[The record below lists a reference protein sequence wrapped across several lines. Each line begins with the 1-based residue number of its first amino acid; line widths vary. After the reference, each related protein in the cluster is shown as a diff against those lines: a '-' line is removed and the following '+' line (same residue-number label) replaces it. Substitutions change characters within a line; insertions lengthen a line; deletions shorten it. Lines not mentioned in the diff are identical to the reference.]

1 MSEPRDRDKD
11 RQSRATAP
19 PIPREDDPP
28 MAPAFRR
35 RDAPTGEPIAR
46 VALRAPKA
54 APLPSE
60 HEEVM
65 RALASLGT
73 ARAQLEE
80 QLQAQQ
86 ASFEERLQES
96 LRGLVI
102 EEIPRHAS
110 LPPPARPSERTAAG
124 SWFAHIPATL
134 MGLAALV
141 GVIAQSC
148 QKKAEVSADV
158 LAKIDGVNT
167 ALVSHIAVSDQR
179 SLDYKKKEGQTYS
192 YLVEQ
197 RNWLADVSERL
208 GVKVDDPSG
217 TPSHQKMEFYA
228 PPLVGSKA
236 PPIQPK
242 ATFPYP
248 P

>member
-1 MSEPRDRDKD
+1 MSEPRDKYE
-11 RQSRATAP
+11 RQSRATTP

-35 RDAPTGEPIAR
+35 HEAAPIGETIAKI
-46 VALRAPKA
+46 ALRAPKA
-54 APLPSE
+54 TTPPTE

-65 RALASLGT
+65 RALAALT
-73 ARAQLEE
+73 TERAKLEE
-80 QLQAQQ
+80 QQ
-86 ASFEERLQES
+86 ASFEEHMKEAI
-96 LRGLVI
+96 RGLVI

-110 LPPPARPSERTAAG
+110 VPPPHSDKERVSG

-148 QKKAEVSADV
+148 SKKAEVSADV
-158 LAKIDGVNT
+158 LAKIDAVST
-167 ALVSHIAVSDQR
+167 ALVSHVAVSDQR
-179 SLDYKKKEGQTYS
+179 SLDYKKKEGETYQ
-192 YLVEQ
+192 YLVSQ
-197 RNWLADVSERL
+197 RNWLADVAEKLS
-208 GVKVDDPSG
+208 VKVDDPPG
-217 TPSHQKMEFYA
+217 TPSHQRIEFYA

-236 PPIQPK
+236 PAIQPK